1 MSSDQVYKDERERED
16 KERRKNERRERQ
28 RRIRGI
34 DKSEMEKLTEEQ
46 KIELFGGQP

>member
-1 MSSDQVYKDERERED
+1 MSSDQTYKDERERAER
-16 KERRKNERRERQ
+16 ERRKQERRDRQ

-34 DKSEMEKLTEEQ
+34 DKNEMDKLTEEE